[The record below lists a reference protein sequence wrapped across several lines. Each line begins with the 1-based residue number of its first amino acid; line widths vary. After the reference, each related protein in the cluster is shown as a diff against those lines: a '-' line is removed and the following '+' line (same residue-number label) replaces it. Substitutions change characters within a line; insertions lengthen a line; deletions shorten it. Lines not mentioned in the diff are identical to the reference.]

1 MRSPLRNRSL
11 GIEGFSTDSSCK
23 WRAGS
28 RAHVSN
34 ASTGATVRGLCC
46 GSPTSRFSLRCG
58 NPRAS
63 GNLILS
69 PWSHKLHLFIFS
81 SQESLWEGDL
91 TLVLIFCRN
100 FSSARQVL
108 RGGCRLDFTSTSVLF
123 IFASL
128 QYYQL
133 LLHMGDPYCAS
144 VK

>member
-1 MRSPLRNRSL
+1 MRDFPPTHLVRGELGVEPMFPTPAQEPLS
-11 GIEGFSTDSSCK
+11 K
-23 WRAGS
+23 
-28 RAHVSN
+28 
-34 ASTGATVRGLCC
+34 GLCC
-46 GSPTSRFSLRCG
+46 ASPTSRFSLRCG

-63 GNLILS
+63 GKLVLS
-69 PWSHKLHLFIFS
+69 PWSRKLHLFIFS

-133 LLHMGDPYCAS
+133 LLHMGDPYCAL